1 MKNIREII
9 HPILVKV
16 FSLVEKTPIVCENE
30 NSLKK
35 YKGGV
40 LYTPKHS
47 NVHDFPVLTKAL
59 GEHVYVLVGND
70 IKNGVVNTIML
81 WLNGVIFVDRT
92 NKDSCRK
99 AKEKIIRLLSKG
111 KKVAM
116 FVEGSWGLDEV
127 ELIHN
132 FKWGFADIAKKTN
145 VPVVPVGMEYNIE
158 NSCHVKFM
166 TPIYIKEKDDIS
178 IKQQELHE
186 ALSTSIWEMFE
197 KQGEKS
203 RVKDYVEIKKSYQD
217 YVDKS
222 LGEFPYDIGY
232 ERTLIFKRH
241 EDPTEVVGPTYR
253 PEEERDRIYARK
265 KGYTLTKKKK

>member
-9 HPILVKV
+9 HPTLVKI
-16 FSLVEKTPIVCENE
+16 FSLAEKTPIVCENE
-30 NSLKK
+30 NSLKG

-70 IKNGVVNTIML
+70 IKNGLVNTVML

-92 NKDSCRK
+92 NKEDCKK
-99 AKEKIIRLLSKG
+99 AKEKIIKLLSKG

-127 ELIHN
+127 NPIHD
-132 FKWGFADIAKKTN
+132 FKWGFADIAKKTH
-145 VPVVPVGMEYNIE
+145 VPIVPVGMEYNIE
-158 NSCHVKFM
+158 DSCHVKFM
-166 TPIYIKEKDDIS
+166 DPMYVNEDDDLAT
-178 IKQQELHE
+178 KQQELRE
-186 ALSTSIWEMFE
+186 ALSTSVWDIFE
-197 KQGEKS
+197 LQGEKK
-203 RVKDYVEIKKSYQD
+203 RDDDYNNIKKSYHD

-222 LGEFPYDIGY
+222 LQEFPYNIGY
-232 ERTLIFKRH
+232 ERELIFNRH

-253 PEEERDRIYARK
+253 PVEERDRIYARC